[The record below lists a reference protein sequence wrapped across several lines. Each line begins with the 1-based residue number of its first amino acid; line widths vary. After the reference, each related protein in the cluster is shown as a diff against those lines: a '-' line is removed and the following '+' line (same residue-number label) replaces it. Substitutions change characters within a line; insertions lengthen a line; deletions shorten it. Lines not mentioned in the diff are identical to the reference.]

1 MSEQYY
7 AWSGGKAFFGRDAFA
22 NYMLVGSKQLGK
34 PVFEVENG
42 QVTFQLD
49 SEVMRKLWDNYYV
62 PYVKGWFK
70 HGGKFRTD
78 DIKSGAIV
86 ACVGSTSG
94 VTYFPEN
101 VDNNKDPEYAIQGM
115 ILPLPNFAGTEKYAV
130 QQGAGM
136 AVVHSD
142 EKTEYASTVFLRWFS
157 EKDNNLKY
165 SLGSGY
171 LPVKKDLNTEEAA
184 KEYFT
189 DNTEI
194 SALMKSTLYTGIE
207 IVNNYTLYT
216 TLPFDCGTEAREIV
230 NTSMI
235 DKAVEDFAAIE
246 NGKVTLQQCLTVGH
260 FEEWLKALGA
270 SLENLKDNG

>member
-1 MSEQYY
+1 MYRTSR
-7 AWSGGKAFFGRDAFA
+7 A
-22 NYMLVGSKQLGK
+22 GSNTA
-34 PVFEVENG
+34 EN
-42 QVTFQLD
+42 
-49 SEVMRKLWDNYYV
+49 SA
-62 PYVKGWFK
+62 P
-70 HGGKFRTD
+70 D

>member
-1 MSEQYY
+1 
-7 AWSGGKAFFGRDAFA
+7 
-22 NYMLVGSKQLGK
+22 
-34 PVFEVENG
+34 
-42 QVTFQLD
+42 
-49 SEVMRKLWDNYYV
+49 
-62 PYVKGWFK
+62 
-70 HGGKFRTD
+70 
-78 DIKSGAIV
+78 
-86 ACVGSTSG
+86 
-94 VTYFPEN
+94 
-101 VDNNKDPEYAIQGM
+101 M

-171 LPVKKDLNTEEAA
+171 LPRSKKISIPKKAA
-184 KEYFT
+184 KDILT